1 MAAILAVS
9 NLSYGE
15 RSVAFSAVSSGA
27 GDTLAWSVVAAALT
41 TAGVQSSAIKSFL
54 STSHTDAAG
63 TAAAL
68 AANGAVV
75 SLVGTGTNAGF
86 LVGGDNSFTFG
97 AAGTFAVRIALAAT
111 ISA

>member
-1 MAAILAVS
+1 MAAIVAVS
-9 NLSYGE
+9 NLSYGD
-15 RSVAFSAVSSGA
+15 RSVSFSCVSSGA
-27 GDTLAWSVVAAALT
+27 GDTLAWGVVAAALT
-41 TAGVQSSAIKSFL
+41 AAGVSSSAIKSFL

-86 LVGGDNSFTFG
+86 LIGGDNSFTVG
-97 AAGTFAVRIALAAT
+97 AAGTFSIRVALAAT